1 MKKLEQIIVQRGT
14 ESARAQEAYCRQ
26 ASGQILQVAR
36 NLARVIN
43 DGGKILI
50 AGNGGSAADAQ
61 HFAGELVNRFLM
73 ERRPLSCIA
82 LTTDTSVLTSIA
94 NDYSYDLIF
103 SKQVAATG
111 KEGDAFI
118 AISTSG
124 TSPNILR
131 ALEAANRQS
140 ILTIG
145 LGGPGESQM
154 AGMCDFYLAPGEAS
168 TPRAQEVHHLV
179 LHILAELLEIL
190 VFAGKND

>member
-1 MKKLEQIIVQRGT
+1 MKKLEEIIVQRGA
-14 ESARAQEAYCRQ
+14 ESARAQEVYCHR
-26 ASGQILQVAR
+26 ASEQILQAAR
-36 NLARVIN
+36 SLARAVGS
-43 DGGKILI
+43 GGKILV

-73 ERRPLSCIA
+73 ERRPLPCISLA
-82 LTTDTSVLTSIA
+82 TDTSVITSIS

-103 SKQVAATG
+103 SKQIEAVG
-111 KEGDAFI
+111 KEGDALI

-140 ILTIG
+140 LMTVG
-145 LGGPGESQM
+145 MSGPEEGPM
-154 AGMCDFYLAPGEAS
+154 ADLCDYYLAPGEIS
-168 TPRAQEVHHLV
+168 TPRVQEIHHLV